1 MKIIRKPVKAIVE
14 CPMCTCVFMFGKHG
28 WRTVE
33 KNNSCLRESQYGIH
47 CPHCK
52 HFIRVIP
59 GEVRCKK

>member
-33 KNNSCLRESQYGIH
+33 KNNSLFRQNQYGIH

-52 HFIRVIP
+52 HFIKVIP

>member
-52 HFIRVIP
+52 HFIKVIP

>member
-33 KNNSCLRESQYGIH
+33 KNQYGIH

-52 HFIRVIP
+52 HFIKVIP
-59 GEVRCKK
+59 GEIRCKK

>member
-1 MKIIRKPVKAIVE
+1 MKIVRKPVKAIVE

-52 HFIRVIP
+52 HFIRIIP
-59 GEVRCKK
+59 GEVRCKR

>member
-33 KNNSCLRESQYGIH
+33 KNNSLFRQNQYGIH

-52 HFIRVIP
+52 HFIHVIP